1 MIRLWEQD
9 PNLFINQPGLYP
21 FVPLTNS
28 KNPNTLLQQISAK
41 INNLEDI
48 EQRQILGSCTSILAG
63 LRFDKILV
71 NSLFQEEIMKGSVI
85 YQDILQ
91 KGERK
96 GEIKE
101 GLKLVMLLLNQRFPN
116 LEERLTNKIETL
128 SLNDIEDLAMSLL
141 EFKDINDLDAWLDY
155 PEL

>member
-1 MIRLWEQD
+1 
-9 PNLFINQPGLYP
+9 
-21 FVPLTNS
+21 
-28 KNPNTLLQQISAK
+28 
-41 INNLEDI
+41 
-48 EQRQILGSCTSILAG
+48 
-63 LRFDKILV
+63 
-71 NSLFQEEIMKGSVI
+71 MKGSVI

>member
-21 FVPLTNS
+21 FAPLTNS

-101 GLKLVMLLLNQRFPN
+101 GLKLVMLLLNQRFSN
-116 LEERLTNKIETL
+116 L
-128 SLNDIEDLAMSLL
+128 
-141 EFKDINDLDAWLDY
+141 
-155 PEL
+155 

>member
-1 MIRLWEQD
+1 
-9 PNLFINQPGLYP
+9 
-21 FVPLTNS
+21 
-28 KNPNTLLQQISAK
+28 
-41 INNLEDI
+41 
-48 EQRQILGSCTSILAG
+48 
-63 LRFDKILV
+63 
-71 NSLFQEEIMKGSVI
+71 MKGSVI

-96 GEIKE
+96 GKIKE

>member
-1 MIRLWEQD
+1 
-9 PNLFINQPGLYP
+9 
-21 FVPLTNS
+21 
-28 KNPNTLLQQISAK
+28 
-41 INNLEDI
+41 
-48 EQRQILGSCTSILAG
+48 
-63 LRFDKILV
+63 
-71 NSLFQEEIMKGSVI
+71 EIMKGSVI

>member
-21 FVPLTNS
+21 FAPLTNS

-71 NSLFQEEIMKGSVI
+71 NS
-85 YQDILQ
+85 
-91 KGERK
+91 
-96 GEIKE
+96 
-101 GLKLVMLLLNQRFPN
+101 
-116 LEERLTNKIETL
+116 
-128 SLNDIEDLAMSLL
+128 
-141 EFKDINDLDAWLDY
+141 KDIISGNY
-155 PEL
+155 TNFMNNINGGNNGV

>member
-1 MIRLWEQD
+1 MPYKKHFKCFLA
-9 PNLFINQPGLYP
+9 YP
-21 FVPLTNS
+21 FAPLTNS

-71 NSLFQEEIMKGSVI
+71 NSLFQEDIMKGSVI
-85 YQDILQ
+85 YQDILE

-101 GLKLVMLLLNQRFPN
+101 GLKLVMLQLNQRFPN
-116 LEERLTNKIETL
+116 LEERLTNKIQTL

-141 EFKDINDLDAWLDY
+141 EFKDINDLDAWLGY